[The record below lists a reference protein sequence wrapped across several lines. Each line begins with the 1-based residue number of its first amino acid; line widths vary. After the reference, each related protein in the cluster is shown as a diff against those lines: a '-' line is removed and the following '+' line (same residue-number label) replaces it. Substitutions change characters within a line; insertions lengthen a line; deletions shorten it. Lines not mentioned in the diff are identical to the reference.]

1 MQINAMKM
9 LCSKKAKTQDINSC
23 SFKQDDTYTTKKYHI
38 VVYAIVFKVK
48 IVYFRFLFG
57 DYF

>member
-23 SFKQDDTYTTKKYHI
+23 SLKRDDTYTKKNHI
-38 VVYAIVFKVK
+38 VVYAIVFKVP
-48 IVYFRFLFG
+48 FW
-57 DYF
+57 